1 VARDLPIYDFDQ
13 TITERKRT
21 VGRWEPR
28 RRWLVSAV
36 LLITTT
42 VLFKY
47 QPPRRASK
55 PYKSTTSRAIPLGST
70 RARVVGTAQFASQ
83 RRIFTAP
90 RIVSPAEWYRPKFG
104 RAVVTLSRGWSP
116 QRYDQGGGRCPR
128 LADLEVS
135 LRTFPHGVS
144 RELRETKQEGGCEG
158 RNDQRATK
166 IWNGHIFVIS
176 SVALMKALLAGW

>member
-1 VARDLPIYDFDQ
+1 
-13 TITERKRT
+13 
-21 VGRWEPR
+21 
-28 RRWLVSAV
+28 VSAV

-90 RIVSPAEWYRPKFG
+90 RIVSPAE
-104 RAVVTLSRGWSP
+104 
-116 QRYDQGGGRCPR
+116 
-128 LADLEVS
+128 
-135 LRTFPHGVS
+135 
-144 RELRETKQEGGCEG
+144 
-158 RNDQRATK
+158 
-166 IWNGHIFVIS
+166 
-176 SVALMKALLAGW
+176 